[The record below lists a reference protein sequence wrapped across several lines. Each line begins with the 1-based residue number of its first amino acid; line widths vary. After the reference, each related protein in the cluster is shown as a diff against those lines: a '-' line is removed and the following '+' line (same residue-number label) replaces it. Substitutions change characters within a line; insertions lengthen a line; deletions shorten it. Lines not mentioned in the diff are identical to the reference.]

1 MRLGG
6 CPGIVLAAMETVTCL
21 RGELADRYSLQLTEE
36 SLSEIYQL
44 FQVPME
50 VRFLPS

>member
-1 MRLGG
+1 M
-6 CPGIVLAAMETVTCL
+6 LAAMETVTCL
-21 RGELADRYSLQLTEE
+21 REELADRYSLQLTEE

-44 FQVPME
+44 FRVPME